1 MGAYSSNMQTSIKLA
16 LGLCLLLALTNF
28 AAASEGVELAKTD
41 PLCEKVTKETALDT
55 WCTEGFCSFCIVDVP
70 GKASGAYCLYKCQE
84 GELGKGVD
92 LSDDPKKAVEERAKG
107 TATGADV
114 RDWRNMPMSEEE
126 EELQKDAVVPEK
138 LIDVVPELV
147 EEPTLEE
154 KQSDGYMPGY
164 TAGAHDGAIAGDKAG
179 HAVPMG
185 CPSPFNTS
193 PVKPPSEPEGKSAEY
208 IMGYDEG
215 YDATFRSSCKAAY
228 GR

>member
-92 LSDDPKKAVEERAKG
+92 LSDDR
-107 TATGADV
+107 
-114 RDWRNMPMSEEE
+114 
-126 EELQKDAVVPEK
+126 KDAAVPEK
-138 LIDVVPELV
+138 LPYIDSESASAPPPP
-147 EEPTLEE
+147 EPTNPWD
-154 KQSDGYMPGY
+154 DG
-164 TAGAHDGAIAGDKAG
+164 
-179 HAVPMG
+179 
-185 CPSPFNTS
+185 
-193 PVKPPSEPEGKSAEY
+193 
-208 IMGYDEG
+208 
-215 YDATFRSSCKAAY
+215 
-228 GR
+228 

>member
-55 WCTEGFCSFCIVDVP
+55 WCTEGFCSFCVVDVP
-70 GKASGAYCLYKCQE
+70 GAASGAYCLYKCQE

-92 LSDDPKKAVEERAKG
+92 LSDDRKKAAEERAKG

-114 RDWRNMPMSEEE
+114 RDWRNMPMTEEE

-138 LIDVVPELV
+138 LPYIDSESASAPPPP
-147 EEPTLEE
+147 EPTNPWD
-154 KQSDGYMPGY
+154 DG
-164 TAGAHDGAIAGDKAG
+164 I
-179 HAVPMG
+179 
-185 CPSPFNTS
+185 
-193 PVKPPSEPEGKSAEY
+193 
-208 IMGYDEG
+208 
-215 YDATFRSSCKAAY
+215 